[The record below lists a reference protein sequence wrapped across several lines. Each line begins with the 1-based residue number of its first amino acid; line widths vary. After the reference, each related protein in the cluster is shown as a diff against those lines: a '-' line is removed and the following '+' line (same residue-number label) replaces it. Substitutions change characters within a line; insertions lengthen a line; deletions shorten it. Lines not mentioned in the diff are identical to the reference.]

1 MTVETD
7 VVVRENPDDRRY
19 ELVLGGDVVGEV
31 RYRSKRDRIALVHT
45 EVQPAFEGQG
55 LAGRLVAGA
64 LDDIRARGLRVVPI
78 CPYVRAYLR
87 RHPEYAD
94 LVAD

>member
-7 VVVRENPDDRRY
+7 VLVRDNPDGSRY
-19 ELVLGGDVVGEV
+19 ELLVDGDVVGALH
-31 RYRSKRDRIALVHT
+31 YRLRRDRVSLVHT
-45 EVQPAFEGQG
+45 EVQPAFEGRG

-64 LDDIRARGLRVVPI
+64 LEDIRARKLRVVPI
-78 CPYVRAYLR
+78 CPYARAYIQ

-94 LVAD
+94 VVAK